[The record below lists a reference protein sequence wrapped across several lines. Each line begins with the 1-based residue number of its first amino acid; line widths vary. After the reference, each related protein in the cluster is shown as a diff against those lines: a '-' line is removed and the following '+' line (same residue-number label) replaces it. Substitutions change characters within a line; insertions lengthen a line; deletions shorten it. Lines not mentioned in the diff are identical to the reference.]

1 MGGTAGA
8 RMTDFFVNMPQQTQ
22 ACHEAPWMDPSTQ
35 QPSWLPGMEQVP
47 TADYVRTLTTW
58 HEECALF
65 SLLNPSQPARIP
77 NMSQPPPYRR
87 SQIHGSSASPMRPI
101 CNSWNR
107 AKCAFAPV
115 CSYRHVCASCQEGQH
130 QAKDCALTPVDS
142 IFRRP
147 PVPRSNAKEGRL

>member
-58 HEECALF
+58 HKNVHS
-65 SLLNPSQPARIP
+65 SLYSTQASQLAF
-77 NMSQPPPYRR
+77 
-87 SQIHGSSASPMRPI
+87 PI
-101 CNSWNR
+101 
-107 AKCAFAPV
+107 
-115 CSYRHVCASCQEGQH
+115 
-130 QAKDCALTPVDS
+130 
-142 IFRRP
+142 
-147 PVPRSNAKEGRL
+147 